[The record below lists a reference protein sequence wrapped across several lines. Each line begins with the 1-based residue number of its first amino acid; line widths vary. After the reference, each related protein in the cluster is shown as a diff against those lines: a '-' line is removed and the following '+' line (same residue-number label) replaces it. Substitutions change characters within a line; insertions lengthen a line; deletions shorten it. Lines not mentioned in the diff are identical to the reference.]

1 MLKENLKPTLKE
13 NLKQTLEPLLEQQT
27 TITETGV
34 VTELREKRL
43 AIVSCEKGEGC
54 SGCGASGGCCQ
65 SGSDGRQ
72 RLIADNLLY
81 ARVGDTVRV
90 EVETKAGIADSQSF
104 LYIISFIM
112 LALGLA
118 VGYFIA
124 SLLPVGIP
132 AALLSLLIGGAFMVG
147 TLGVFRF
154 GRQAVVQ
161 TSLARIVEI
170 LETADQH

>member
-1 MLKENLKPTLKE
+1 MLKDTLK
-13 NLKQTLEPLLEQQT
+13 PLLEQQT
-27 TITETGV
+27 TLNETGV
-34 VTELREKRL
+34 VVELREKRL
-43 AIVSCEKGEGC
+43 AIVACEQSDGC

-65 SGSDGRQ
+65 GGSDGRR
-72 RLIADNLLY
+72 RLMADNLVY
-81 ARVGDTVRV
+81 ARMGDTVRV

-104 LYIISFIM
+104 LYIIAFIM

-124 SLLPVGIP
+124 SLLPVGIS
-132 AALLSLLIGGAFMVG
+132 AALLSLLIGGAFMIG

-170 LETADQH
+170 IETADND

>member
-1 MLKENLKPTLKE
+1 MLKDTLK
-13 NLKQTLEPLLEQQT
+13 PLLEHQT
-27 TITETGV
+27 TLSETGV
-34 VTELREKRL
+34 VVELREKRL
-43 AIVSCEKGEGC
+43 AIVACEQSDGC
-54 SGCGASGGCCQ
+54 TGCGASGGCCRG
-65 SGSDGRQ
+65 GSDGRR
-72 RLIADNLLY
+72 RLMADNLVY
-81 ARVGDTVRV
+81 ARMGDTVRV

-104 LYIISFIM
+104 LYIIAFIM

-124 SLLPVGIP
+124 SLLPVGIS
-132 AALLSLLIGGAFMVG
+132 AALLSLLIGGAFMIG

-170 LETADQH
+170 IETTDND